1 MDGQN
6 IVSISLGNVPK
17 KLSPRK
23 KSPIKDDIVHF

>member
-23 KSPIKDDIVHF
+23 KSPIKDRYSSF

>member
-23 KSPIKDDIVHF
+23 KVTYKRQI